1 MLSRTTIDKVTDL
14 PLDQVI
20 SKYVELK
27 GSGRQLTGKSPFT
40 DEKTGSFQV
49 SLSKGCWK
57 CFSTGKGGGNGISFV
72 MEKTGCTFIEAV
84 KELAQDHG
92 IALEFDDSEKA
103 NAYEAKAER
112 IKSITDLN
120 SYALEYFIS
129 KVKDIAKD
137 KRRASEEMY
146 ERFPLGY
153 APNDWGGLMNHL
165 LSKGYSID
173 QLMRSGLIVKSEK
186 GDKHYDFFRGR
197 IMFPIFSTS
206 GKIIGFSGRYILDE
220 KTKDGKELTKVINSK
235 ESDAY
240 SKSQSILG
248 LYQAKNEILNSGN
261 AVLVEGN
268 FDVTSFHQIGLANT
282 IAPLGTAFTK
292 DQAQIIRK
300 FTDTIVLAIDNDKAG
315 RETIEKNSLLLLE
328 EGFKVSVFI
337 PIKDEEDQKLTDTD
351 PEHKGMDPDDL
362 IQKINWPKDS
372 FIEHFNDKKQDAV
385 EYLAQKYFKD
395 AKTVVAKSNAEKRL
409 TKLLS
414 CIADAQLRNGYVK
427 HFVKLYGIEKASVEK
442 SVSIELAS
450 RNPAAEEEGS
460 NKKHRLPSHL
470 KEEDQ
475 NDFRERG
482 FYEDFLKDKIGYYF
496 PGGVGFERASNFIII
511 PLFHI
516 RKTENSKRV
525 IVLKNPYGSKV
536 IDIPNKAFVS
546 GPMFEEQVMNYGN
559 YNWTGTTKQYK
570 MVRTKLLD
578 KFPTVDEITTLGW
591 QTKGFYA
598 FANGIVDGNFRKVDD
613 YGICHYGEDKFF
625 LPAFSKIY
633 SDSQEEDDMYEAD
646 RFFQYKPSGITMNQW
661 ASKMVRVHG
670 ENGMWS
676 VLGVIAAIYRDFIF
690 SINNYFPI
698 MFNFGLPQT
707 GKSTAAR
714 SANSIFFGQQAA
726 FLLPSG
732 TPVSFN
738 RRLARVKN
746 AVVWFDEYTNA
757 IDERRFQSLKGSYDG
772 TGHEKGVMSNDN
784 KTIATKINSAPWLSG
799 QFLPTRDGN
808 SLFTRCI
815 ILYFTVKPEDRSIE
829 DAKEFDELNEWER
842 KGLSDLII
850 EVVKFRDYF
859 TNAYPREQFEMNSRL
874 KGDLQGQEYEGRVM
888 ANWAL
893 LMTIGKLMIDK
904 LHLPFSFDEVYKLG
918 VQSIIKQSEQISS
931 SNDLAGFWK
940 MVEFLSFQ
948 SLIRTAEDFL
958 VKKETSVKIRVA
970 GGKSEVIDLGP
981 GENVLYIRFT
991 KVHALYME
999 NNRKQT
1005 GENGIPE
1012 QSLKSYL
1019 FANKSFIGN
1028 VAVVSFSPG
1037 DKTSAY
1043 AFRFD
1048 MLGIVLKGFNEE
1060 DKVENTG
1067 NVNAH
1072 SVAVPEE
1079 IEDQLPF

>member
-1 MLSRTTIDKVTDL
+1 MLSRTTIDQVTDL

-27 GSGRQLTGKSPFT
+27 GSGKQLTGKSPFT

-57 CFSTGKGGGNGISFV
+57 CFSTGKGGGNGVSFV
-72 MEKTGCTFIEAV
+72 MEKTGNTYIEV
-84 KELAQDHG
+84 IKDLAQQHG
-92 IALEFDDSEKA
+92 IALEYDDSEKA
-103 NAYEAKAER
+103 KAYEAKAER
-112 IKSITDLN
+112 IKSITDIN
-120 SYALEYFIS
+120 SHAMEYFIS
-129 KVKDIAKD
+129 KVQEIPAD
-137 KRRASEEMY
+137 KRRASVEMY

-153 APNDWGGLMNHL
+153 APGEWGGLMNHL
-165 LSKGYSID
+165 LAKGYSTD
-173 QLMRSGLIVKSEK
+173 QLVRAELIGKSK
-186 GDKHYDFFRGR
+186 TGDKHFDFFRGR

-206 GKIIGFSGRYILDE
+206 GKLIGFSGRNILED
-220 KTKDGKELTKVINSK
+220 KTKDGLDIPKVLNSK
-235 ESDAY
+235 ETDCY
-240 SKSQSILG
+240 HKSQSMLG
-248 LYQAKNEILNSGN
+248 IYQAKQSILNMGF
-261 AVLVEGN
+261 ACLVEGN
-268 FDVTSFHQIGLANT
+268 FDVTSFHQAGMENT
-282 IAPLGTAFTK
+282 IATLGTALTK
-292 DQAQIIRK
+292 EQAQIIK
-300 FTDTIVLAIDNDKAG
+300 KLTDTIVKCADNDKAG
-315 RETIEKNSLLLLE
+315 LKVIEKDTVLLLE
-328 EGFKVSVFI
+328 EGFKVFLFI
-337 PIKDEEDQKLTDTD
+337 PEE
-351 PEHKGMDPDDL
+351 EGYDPDDV
-362 IQKINWPKDS
+362 IQKNDWTGRVFLDY
-372 FIEHFNDKKQDAV
+372 FEEHKQDAV
-385 EYLAQKYFKD
+385 EYLAGIYFKD
-395 AKTVVAKSNAEKRL
+395 VEGKGVVAKSNAEKRL

-414 CIADAQLRNGYVK
+414 CIADAQLRNSYVK
-427 HFVKLYGIEKASVEK
+427 HFVKQYGIEKASVEK

-450 RNPAAEEEGS
+450 RNSPQEEEGS

-613 YGICHYGEDKFF
+613 YGICHYGEEKFF

-918 VQSIIKQSEQISS
+918 LQSIIKQSEQISS

-948 SLIRTAEDFL
+948 SLIRTGEDFL
-958 VKKETSVKIRVA
+958 VKKEQHVKIRVS
-970 GGKSEVIDLGP
+970 GGKSETVDLGP

-1060 DKVENTG
+1060 DKVEDTG
-1067 NVNAH
+1067 NVNAQG
-1072 SVAVPEE
+1072 VPVPELT
-1079 IEDQLPF
+1079 EDELPF